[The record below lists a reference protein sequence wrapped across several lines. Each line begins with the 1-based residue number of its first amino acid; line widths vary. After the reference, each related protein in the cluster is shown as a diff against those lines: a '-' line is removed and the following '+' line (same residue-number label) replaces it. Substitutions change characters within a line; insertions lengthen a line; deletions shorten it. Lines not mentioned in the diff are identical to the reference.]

1 MDMGLS
7 GLQHRLIRGL
17 NIKGPSGSTEPE
29 TLFDLLAERQLLLA
43 FSVKGNPR

>member
-1 MDMGLS
+1 MGLS

-29 TLFDLLAERQLLLA
+29 TLFDPLAERQLLLA